1 MPEPAKEIQYAEIV
15 KLFAQAFKQNRLY
28 SEKHPAAQMAV
39 QNFSAGL
46 ESILALEKDVTFG
59 FLEGKVIVND
69 CPLDDKKIGVADLI
83 RESQRLQMESL
94 IFRRGIE
101 PAELSSFFRI
111 LSGPPKNIEAMG
123 GLSKVLEGEGFQ
135 FIRLGIARYRMIK
148 EGEEIVNQ
156 SEKDAGETKEAGAAL
171 LPVRRMERMED
182 VLEQGLSGDERGV
195 ELDVDRLAYEVER
208 APENVAKEILRRAED
223 VESLKRLVELTARL
237 LRDRL
242 AEPFIQQGK
251 DFSRPILK
259 LAKELKR
266 LIQTVQ
272 GPHDFQGSS
281 EELVR
286 VLEHSADAVK
296 LDLIVRTFQDNGA
309 DVKALEKIKAKFL
322 QGKETRERLLE
333 PLKERLLSLGVSA
346 EDFERT
352 LLAEKARVSK
362 KSDKVEVSV
371 DELEELR
378 EIKKRYEKDLP
389 QKSSKVEVSPEE
401 LEELRHIRD
410 HFEEELAR
418 QLNHE
423 TGVLQNELRR
433 TLDHKERVDNV
444 IRSLAEGLVVVD
456 NEGRIQ
462 MMNPAAERLLSS
474 DQEVKKGT
482 PLGES
487 LKPEHIVA
495 LAKGPLLDETSGI
508 TKEIEVK
515 SINDETRRILQASS
529 AVIENEEGKTVG
541 MVSVLSDIT
550 KQRRLDE
557 MKSKFVAHVSHELRT
572 PLVAIEQSLHLLLG
586 KETGEITPEQEKFL
600 SIAQR
605 NISRLARLVN
615 DLLDVAKLEAGQMKL
630 NPIPFKICD
639 MVHHVVETVRSWAE
653 NKEVAIEE
661 KFPEADVEV
670 EADPDNLIQV
680 VTNLVGNAIKF
691 TPERG
696 QITLEVDPHYADETI
711 SKEPCVAIRVRDTG
725 TGISPEDQEK
735 IFKKFEQGSRP
746 SPQGIAGSTGLGL
759 TIAKEIVELHG
770 GKIWVESKEGEGSL
784 FAFVI
789 PRRFRDGAEL
799 TPAPI

>member
-1 MPEPAKEIQYAEIV
+1 MPEPAKEMQYAEIV
-15 KLFAQAFKQNRLY
+15 KRFALAFKQNRLY
-28 SEKHPAAQMAV
+28 SEKHPAAQTAV
-39 QNFSAGL
+39 RNFSAGL
-46 ESILALEKDVTFG
+46 ESILALKSDVTFG

-69 CPLDDKKIGVADLI
+69 CPLDDKKTGVVDLI
-83 RESQRLQMESL
+83 RESQRLQIESL
-94 IFRRGIE
+94 IFGRGIE
-101 PAELSSFFRI
+101 QAELSSFFRI
-111 LSGPPKNIEAMG
+111 LSSPPKTIEAMG
-123 GLSKVLEGEGFQ
+123 GLGKVLEDGKFQ

-156 SEKDAGETKEAGAAL
+156 SERDEDETKEEGAGP
-171 LPVRRMERMED
+171 LPARRMERMED
-182 VLEQGLSGDERGV
+182 VLDQGLSGNGGGV
-195 ELDVDRLAYEVER
+195 ELDVERLAYEVER
-208 APENVAKEILRRAED
+208 TPENVAKEILRRAED

-309 DVKALEKIKAKFL
+309 DVKALEKIKPKFL

-410 HFEEELAR
+410 HFEEELVR
-418 QLNHE
+418 QLSHE
-423 TGVLQNELRR
+423 TGVLQHELQR

-444 IRSLAEGLVVVD
+444 IRSLAKGLVVVD

-462 MMNPAAERLLSS
+462 MMNPAAERLLSTGQQ
-474 DQEVKKGT
+474 DKRGT

-487 LKPEHIVA
+487 LKDEHILA
-495 LAKGPLLDETSGI
+495 LTKGPLLDETSGI

-550 KQRRLDE
+550 KQKRLDE
-557 MKSKFVAHVSHELRT
+557 MQSKFVTHVSHELRT

-586 KETGEITPEQEKFL
+586 RETGEITPEQEKFL

-605 NISRLARLVN
+605 NISRLSHLVN
-615 DLLDVAKLEAGQMKL
+615 DLLDVAKFEAGHMKL
-630 NPIPFKICD
+630 HPIPFKICD
-639 MVHHVVETVRSWAE
+639 MAHHVVETVRSWAE
-653 NKEVAIEE
+653 NKEVSIEE

-670 EADPDNLIQV
+670 EADPDSLIQV

-691 TPERG
+691 TPETG
-696 QITLEVDPHYADETI
+696 KITLEVDPRYMDEAV

-725 TGISPEDQEK
+725 SGISAEDQEK

-746 SPQGIAGSTGLGL
+746 APQEAVGSTGLGL
-759 TIAKEIVELHG
+759 TIAKEIVEMHG

-789 PRRFRDGAEL
+789 PRRFRDGA
-799 TPAPI
+799 PFPPDAM